1 MKDRLYVISVVKLSD
16 SQETLQV
23 INVYMAL
30 RNLSNV
36 LSARKG
42 NT

>member
-1 MKDRLYVISVVKLSD
+1 MRDRLYVISVVKLSD

-23 INVYMAL
+23 INVYMVL
-30 RNLSNV
+30 RNLLNV